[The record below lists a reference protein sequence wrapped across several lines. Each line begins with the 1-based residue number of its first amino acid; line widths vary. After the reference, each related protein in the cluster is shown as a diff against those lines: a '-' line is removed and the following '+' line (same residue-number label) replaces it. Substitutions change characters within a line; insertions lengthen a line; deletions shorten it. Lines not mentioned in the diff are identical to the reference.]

1 MQLDWVLC
9 RIYHRGSKSKR
20 ADQASEEDQ
29 YHGDDQSVDQPIQ
42 LNPNINELVVISRE
56 YNNPSMEMEKPPSIL
71 PQEGQSFVEISQ
83 SGNPM
88 QNNAI
93 ATNTQYANPSHDNTL
108 ANDNVAANFTQHAD
122 HSQNNSLAPNAF
134 VSAMQFSSDIPY
146 NYANASS
153 LDNMHCQLPLQSG
166 FLEIAQ
172 SSNSMIAMDAELQAF
187 AVITESLNVLSPL
200 PQAPVYPFKS
210 SYARNDPLWMSTLPE
225 FQNDF

>member
-20 ADQASEEDQ
+20 AHQASEADL

-42 LNPNINELVVISRE
+42 PDPNNSESVVISRE
-56 YNNPSMEMEKPPSIL
+56 YNNPSMEMAKPPSL
-71 PQEGQSFVEISQ
+71 PQEGQSSTEISQ

-88 QNNAI
+88 QTNAI
-93 ATNTQYANPSHDNTL
+93 ATNTQYADPSHDNTL
-108 ANDNVAANFTQHAD
+108 ANDNEASDFTQHTNP
-122 HSQNNSLAPNAF
+122 SQNNSLAPNAF

-153 LDNMHCQLPLQSG
+153 LDNMHYQLPLQNG
-166 FLEIAQ
+166 LLEIAQ
-172 SSNSMIAMDAELQAF
+172 PSNSMIAMDAELQAF

-200 PQAPVYPFKS
+200 PQSSVYPFES
-210 SYARNDPLWMSTLPE
+210 SYARNDPPWMSTLPE
-225 FQNDF
+225 FRNDF